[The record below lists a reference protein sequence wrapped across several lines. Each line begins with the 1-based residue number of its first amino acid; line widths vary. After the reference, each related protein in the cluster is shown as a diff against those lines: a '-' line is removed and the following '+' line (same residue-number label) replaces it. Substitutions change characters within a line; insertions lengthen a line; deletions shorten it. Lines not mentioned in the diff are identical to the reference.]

1 MIKGIAHVGIAV
13 ADLEKAKDCYE
24 KLCSLKS
31 TEVES
36 FGELKF
42 SFLPLTGTHIE
53 LLQSTTP
60 EGVMNKFIDKKGE
73 GIHHISYEVDDIEK
87 EVEVL
92 SGQGVQFVTPKPY
105 PNAHKNLVIFI
116 HPKCTNGVLTELI
129 QFLEKKH
136 Q

>member
-13 ADLEKAKDCYE
+13 SDLEKARKIYE
-24 KLCSLKS
+24 VLCSLKS
-31 TEVES
+31 SEAES

-42 SFLPLTGTHIE
+42 SFLPLEGTHIE

-60 EGVMNKFIDKKGE
+60 EGVINKFIDKKGE
-73 GIHHISYEVDDIEK
+73 GIHHISYEVDNIEK

-92 SGQGVQFVTPKPY
+92 KEQGIQFVTPKPY
-105 PNAHKNLVIFI
+105 SNAHKDIVIFI

-129 QFLEKKH
+129 EFVGKKH

>member
-13 ADLEKAKDCYE
+13 ADLEKAKSFYE

-31 TEVES
+31 SEVES

-42 SFLPLTGTHIE
+42 SFLPLPGTHIE

-87 EVEVL
+87 EVEVFR
-92 SGQGVQFVTPKPY
+92 GQGFQFVTPKPY
-105 PNAHKNLVIFI
+105 PNAHKDLVIFM

-129 QFLEKKH
+129 QFADKKH
-136 Q
+136 